1 MSLKKVDV
9 LVIGG
14 GPSGSS
20 AAYWLSKAGLNVS
33 VLEKKV
39 FPREKTCGDGLTPRT
54 IKQLEDMGLQKKL
67 EKFHRYD
74 GLRTIAHGKTM
85 ELAWPKHKEFK
96 QYGYCVRR
104 SDLDLMTLENASE
117 AGATVYYGHEA
128 TEVDFEESK
137 SEVKFVAPKSLTG
150 KNAQQSKNI
159 IRTVTAVFKKDAS
172 ELKFEPK
179 LVIVC
184 EGSNSRIGRKLGVT
198 RNKSY
203 PMGLAARGYFKSDLS
218 TDPWIE
224 SHLDLKDKEGNNLP
238 GYGWVFPLGDGVVN
252 VGVGLL
258 STFKGW
264 KKVNTSK
271 LYEAFVETAPEH
283 WGLKWE
289 NELGP
294 HTGGRL
300 PTGGSVSPKTGVNW
314 LLAGD
319 SAGLINPFNG
329 EGISYG
335 YESGRYAS
343 EVALDYLKN
352 GTNLISYEKKLWDE
366 FGPYY
371 RNAKLFVNQMGR
383 PFTMRLGTKIGMN
396 SKATMKLMLKYMA
409 NLW

>member
-1 MSLKKVDV
+1 
-9 LVIGG
+9 
-14 GPSGSS
+14 
-20 AAYWLSKAGLNVS
+20 
-33 VLEKKV
+33 
-39 FPREKTCGDGLTPRT
+39 
-54 IKQLEDMGLQKKL
+54 
-67 EKFHRYD
+67 
-74 GLRTIAHGKTM
+74 
-85 ELAWPKHKEFK
+85 
-96 QYGYCVRR
+96 
-104 SDLDLMTLENASE
+104 
-117 AGATVYYGHEA
+117 
-128 TEVDFEESK
+128 
-137 SEVKFVAPKSLTG
+137 
-150 KNAQQSKNI
+150 
-159 IRTVTAVFKKDAS
+159 
-172 ELKFEPK
+172 
-179 LVIVC
+179 
-184 EGSNSRIGRKLGVT
+184 
-198 RNKSY
+198 
-203 PMGLAARGYFKSDLS
+203 MGLAARGYFKSDLS